1 MLNATPPWPM
11 TLKNSLQIVCKHI
24 KYYLGIRTIVSIC
37 WYGMNFSFRRQ
48 CSLGDNSKWVQT
60 LVWCV
65 NFLLND
71 HTLNCLLESGGKK
84 VHFLGVLP
92 KTQVSGLRLQH
103 KGEMGYKD
111 FLHLLLIFLPYLRI
125 FQNPSAISTPSASM
139 YYLNNHQYGKTFS
152 FLEYFI
158 IHGENVC
165 FIRFGSTFCIV
176 VELNKQK

>member
-1 MLNATPPWPM
+1 MPNKHPGWLSYTRFFFLLSKYLYNLMLNATPPWPM

-60 LVWCV
+60 LVWYV

-71 HTLNCLLESGGKK
+71 HTLNCLLESDGKK

-92 KTQVSGLRLQH
+92 KAQVSGLRLQH
-103 KGEMGYKD
+103 KGEMGDKD

-125 FQNPSAISTPSASM
+125 FQSSAANLVCSTLNTVESCVLFSDQT
-139 YYLNNHQYGKTFS
+139 YLGPIT
-152 FLEYFI
+152 
-158 IHGENVC
+158 
-165 FIRFGSTFCIV
+165 
-176 VELNKQK
+176 